1 MSAPPEINF
10 LKLCMIGCGEHAES
24 SHGPAQSRY
33 AAKHVGTELAGCCDL
48 DAARAERHRQRFGF
62 ARAYTDVAA
71 MLDAEK
77 PDAAV
82 LAVPV
87 HRTAPVGAP
96 LLERGVPLLIEKP
109 PGRTVQEVDALIA
122 AAERNGR
129 RVPHQVAFNR
139 RFVPIVAEARRRLAA
154 LGPPT
159 EIQHLHYE
167 MTRVDRRDPDFSTT
181 AIHGLDAVRFLG
193 GADYAGARLRYHEQP
208 ALGPGVAHMFV
219 DAVLTSGATAHLAF
233 CPTAGAVVERAAVHA
248 SGQTFFLR
256 IPMWGPLDAPGH
268 LQHVDR
274 GEVVADLA
282 GDQLGG
288 ASDVC
293 VLGGFYGE
301 YEAFLGDLAAG
312 RTPSPSL
319 RESRQSVEIA
329 ECLRRRDEEFHA

>member
-1 MSAPPEINF
+1 
-10 LKLCMIGCGEHAES
+10 MIGCGEHAES

-33 AAKHVGTELAGCCDL
+33 AAAHPGTELAACCDL

-62 ARAYTDVAA
+62 ARAYTDVGA

-87 HRTAPVGAP
+87 HLTAAVGAP
-96 LLERGVPLLIEKP
+96 LLDRGIPLLLEKP

-122 AAERNGR
+122 AAQRRGR
-129 RVPHQVAFNR
+129 PVPHQVAFNR
-139 RFVPIVAEARRRLAA
+139 RFVPIMAEARRRLAA
-154 LGPPT
+154 LGPLSA
-159 EIQHLHYE
+159 IQHLHYE

-181 AIHGLDAVRFLG
+181 AIHGLDAVRFLA
-193 GADYAGARLRYHEQP
+193 GADYAQARFRYREQP
-208 ALGPGVAHMFV
+208 DLGPGVANMFV

-233 CPTAGAVVERAAVHA
+233 CPTAGALVERATVHA
-248 SGQTFFLR
+248 GAHTFFLR
-256 IPMWGPLDAPGH
+256 IPMWGPLDSPGH
-268 LQHVDR
+268 LQHIDR
-274 GEVVADLA
+274 GQVAAELL
-282 GDQLGG
+282 GDHLGG
-288 ASDVC
+288 AADAC

-329 ECLRRRDEEFHA
+329 ESLRRRDEEFHA